1 MKFYIIIIPYK
12 SKRPFKSG
20 KQSNSRICSIVSHYT
35 IVIIII
41 HYKSTH
47 NQVRLFLPGG
57 SYKASCLHSWHLFL
71 QKSDIIMK
79 QKVENQV
86 LVQTIYVIPTSMIFM
101 CGTLKLA
108 LQFLLRKA

>member
-57 SYKASCLHSWHLFL
+57 SYKASYLAY
-71 QKSDIIMK
+71 
-79 QKVENQV
+79 
-86 LVQTIYVIPTSMIFM
+86 TP
-101 CGTLKLA
+101 GTFFTKIRYNNEA
-108 LQFLLRKA
+108 EG